1 MTTGEQAELIVNLRL
16 RDQFTAPVKKLQGNL
31 QTLDRQTAQLQR
43 GLGKIG
49 QGLKTGIGNAAKIAA
64 VGVGFLAIQLR
75 AGIQELIEWEDAQ
88 LQVNA
93 AIKSTKGVAG
103 VTSKAVEDLADKYAD
118 LSLAEDDVILGA
130 SALLLRFPK
139 VTKDVF
145 EPALKASLD
154 LAQAFKMDLNSA
166 TRLVARALDD
176 PVEGLSRLSR
186 AGVKFTE
193 QEKEKIKTLVASG
206 RTLDAQ
212 NIILRRLERRVGG
225 SAQNATRGFRG
236 QVKLLNDRVKDLQ
249 ATFAGPLLP
258 AITTMVS
265 ELIKFAEKPEIVQQ
279 VKDFGAALA
288 SFVTQENIQQGFDGI
303 KSGFTFIRD
312 LPWDTIKSGLQTT
325 ADIAGRAVSLFRS
338 LPPEL
343 QTGLVTL
350 LAANKL
356 TGGLVAQGIGDIAG
370 FLLRNLTTVNAAVVN
385 VFGARV
391 NGGGTGTVPLGPP
404 IPGKTPPKGPQIKT
418 PVMGGKALLAQIAFA
433 IFGPQLI
440 PGLDFG
446 NMGVGIGLNASY
458 GLEDEKTQRI
468 FGDRT
473 DQIEAWLKRTGQS
486 MPAPF
491 GRVGPGTADRALLA
505 EAKFIGKLSALAAQ
519 GEEGNRLAQDLYTK
533 YSDGVLLAKDGN
545 KLLKDVKVGTAAT
558 EKEMTAVKGAIERQ
572 KVNVALEAHVNISA
586 VATGNAV
593 TFGSGTNR
601 IIIPT

>member
-16 RDQFTAPVKKLQGNL
+16 RDQFTAPVKKLQANL

-43 GLGKIG
+43 GLGKVG

-64 VGVGFLAIQLR
+64 VGVGFLALQLR
-75 AGIQELIEWEDAQ
+75 AGITELIEWEDAQ

-93 AIKSTKGVAG
+93 AIKSTGGVAG
-103 VTSKAVEDLADKYAD
+103 VTAKQVEGLADKYAD
-118 LSLAEDDVILGA
+118 LSLVEDDVILGA
-130 SALLLRFPK
+130 QAILLRFPK

-154 LAQAFKMDLNSA
+154 LSQAMGTDLTSA
-166 TRLVARALDD
+166 TRMVARALDD
-176 PVEGLSRLSR
+176 PISGISKLTR
-186 AGVKFTE
+186 AGITFTE
-193 QEKEKIKTLVASG
+193 EEKKKIARLQETG

-212 NIILRRLERRVGG
+212 NLILRKLERRFGG

-288 SFVTQENIQQGFDGI
+288 GFVTQENIQTGFDAI

-356 TGGLVAQGIGDIAG
+356 TGGLVASGLGDIAQ
-370 FLLRNLTTVNAAVVN
+370 FLLRNLTTINATVVN
-385 VFGARV
+385 VIGAKVNTPGGGLDVPGAPGAGPSATSIGLRGLPIIGFLLGETERV
-391 NGGGTGTVPLGPP
+391 NARLDQLQVLENRANFTGRPY
-404 IPGKTPPKGPQIKT
+404 
-418 PVMGGKALLAQIAFA
+418 
-433 IFGPQLI
+433 
-440 PGLDFG
+440 
-446 NMGVGIGLNASY
+446 NMGRYGPSTRPGSFGTPLSLGITEAEDLKKAAERLGL
-458 GLEDEKTQRI
+458 LLDES
-468 FGDRT
+468 RT
-473 DQIEAWLKRTGQS
+473 S
-486 MPAPF
+486 
-491 GRVGPGTADRALLA
+491 
-505 EAKFIGKLSALAAQ
+505 GKGIQ
-519 GEEGNRLAQDLYTK
+519 NRLATLKVQLINGQVT
-533 YSDGVLLAKDGN
+533 AKEAN
-545 KLLKDVKVGTAAT
+545 KKLTAIDAQ
-558 EKEMTAVKGAIERQ
+558 IERQ
-572 KVNVALEAHVNISA
+572 KVNVSLQANVTISA

-601 IIIPT
+601 VIVPT

>member
-16 RDQFTAPVKKLQGNL
+16 RDQFTAPVKKLQANL

-43 GLGKIG
+43 GLGKVG

-64 VGVGFLAIQLR
+64 VGVGFLALQLR
-75 AGIQELIEWEDAQ
+75 AGITELIEWEDAQ

-93 AIKSTKGVAG
+93 AIKSTGGVAG
-103 VTSKAVEDLADKYAD
+103 VTAKQVEGLADKYAD
-118 LSLAEDDVILGA
+118 LSLVEDDVILGA
-130 SALLLRFPK
+130 QAILLRFPK

-154 LAQAFKMDLNSA
+154 LSQAMGTDLTSA
-166 TRLVARALDD
+166 TRMVARALDD
-176 PVEGLSRLSR
+176 PISGISKLTR
-186 AGVKFTE
+186 AGITFTE
-193 QEKEKIKTLVASG
+193 EEKKKIARLQETG

-212 NIILRRLERRVGG
+212 NLILRKLERRFGG

-288 SFVTQENIQQGFDGI
+288 GFVTQENIQTGFDAI

-356 TGGLVAQGIGDIAG
+356 TGGLVASGLGDIAQ
-370 FLLRNLTTVNAAVVN
+370 FLLRNLTTINATVVN
-385 VFGARV
+385 VIGAKVNTPGGGLDVPGAPGAGPSATSIGLRGLPIIGFLLGETERV
-391 NGGGTGTVPLGPP
+391 NARLDQLQVLENRANFTGRPY
-404 IPGKTPPKGPQIKT
+404 
-418 PVMGGKALLAQIAFA
+418 
-433 IFGPQLI
+433 
-440 PGLDFG
+440 
-446 NMGVGIGLNASY
+446 NMGRYGPSTRPGSFGTPLSLGITEAEDLKKAAERLGL
-458 GLEDEKTQRI
+458 LLDES
-468 FGDRT
+468 RT
-473 DQIEAWLKRTGQS
+473 S
-486 MPAPF
+486 
-491 GRVGPGTADRALLA
+491 
-505 EAKFIGKLSALAAQ
+505 GKGIQ
-519 GEEGNRLAQDLYTK
+519 NRLATLKVQLLNGQVTAK
-533 YSDGVLLAKDGN
+533 EANKKLTAIDGQ
-545 KLLKDVKVGTAAT
+545 
-558 EKEMTAVKGAIERQ
+558 IERQ
-572 KVNVALEAHVNISA
+572 KVNVALQAYVNISA
-586 VATGNAV
+586 TATGNAV

-601 IIIPT
+601 IIVPT

>member
-16 RDQFTAPVKKLQGNL
+16 RDQFTAPVKKLQANL

-43 GLGKIG
+43 GLGKVG

-64 VGVGFLAIQLR
+64 VGVGFLALQLR

-93 AIKSTKGVAG
+93 AIKSTGGVAG
-103 VTSKAVEDLADKYAD
+103 VTAKQVEGLADKYAD
-118 LSLAEDDVILGA
+118 LSLVEDDVILGA
-130 SALLLRFPK
+130 QAILLRFPK

-154 LAQAFKMDLNSA
+154 LSQAMGTDLTSA
-166 TRLVARALDD
+166 TRMVARALDD
-176 PVEGLSRLSR
+176 PISGISKLTR
-186 AGVKFTE
+186 AGITFTE
-193 QEKEKIKTLVASG
+193 EEKKKIARLQETG

-212 NIILRRLERRVGG
+212 NLILRKLERRFGG

-288 SFVTQENIQQGFDGI
+288 GFVTQENIQTGFDAI
-303 KSGFTFIRD
+303 KSGFGFIRD

-325 ADIAGRAVSLFRS
+325 ADVAKKAVDLFKS

-356 TGGLVAQGIGDIAG
+356 TGGLVASGLGDIAQ
-370 FLLRNLTTVNAAVVN
+370 FLLRNLTTINATVVN
-385 VFGARV
+385 VIGAKVNTPGGGLDVPGAPGAGPSATSIGLRGLPIIGFLLGETERV
-391 NGGGTGTVPLGPP
+391 NARLDQLQVLENRANFTGRPY
-404 IPGKTPPKGPQIKT
+404 
-418 PVMGGKALLAQIAFA
+418 
-433 IFGPQLI
+433 
-440 PGLDFG
+440 
-446 NMGVGIGLNASY
+446 NMGRYGPSTRPGSFGTPLSLGITEAEDLKKAAERLGL
-458 GLEDEKTQRI
+458 LLDES
-468 FGDRT
+468 RT
-473 DQIEAWLKRTGQS
+473 S
-486 MPAPF
+486 
-491 GRVGPGTADRALLA
+491 
-505 EAKFIGKLSALAAQ
+505 GKGIQ
-519 GEEGNRLAQDLYTK
+519 NRLATLKVQ
-533 YSDGVLLAKDGN
+533 LLNGQVTAKEAN
-545 KLLKDVKVGTAAT
+545 KKLTAIDAQ
-558 EKEMTAVKGAIERQ
+558 IERQ
-572 KVNVALEAHVNISA
+572 KVNVSLQANVNISA

-601 IIIPT
+601 IIVPT

>member
-64 VGVGFLAIQLR
+64 VGVGFLALQLR

-118 LSLAEDDVILGA
+118 LSLVEDDVILGA
-130 SALLLRFPK
+130 QAILLRFPK

-154 LAQAFKMDLNSA
+154 LSQAMGTDLTSA
-166 TRLVARALDD
+166 TRMVARALDD
-176 PVEGLSRLSR
+176 PISGISKLTR
-186 AGVKFTE
+186 AGITFTE
-193 QEKEKIKTLVASG
+193 EEKKKIARLQETG

-212 NIILRRLERRVGG
+212 NLILRKLERRFGG

-279 VKDFGAALA
+279 VKDFGSALA
-288 SFVTQENIQQGFDGI
+288 GFVTQENIQTGFEAI
-303 KSGFTFIRD
+303 KSGFGFIRD

-325 ADIAGRAVSLFRS
+325 ADIAAKAVSLFRS

-370 FLLRNLTTVNAAVVN
+370 FLLRGLTTINAAVVN
-385 VFGARV
+385 VIGRSV
-391 NGGGTGTVPLGPP
+391 TGGGGTVPLGPP

-446 NMGVGIGLNASY
+446 NMGVGVGLNPSL

-486 MPAPF
+486 MPMPF
-491 GRVGPGTADRALLA
+491 GRVGPGTADRAMLA
-505 EAKFIGKLSALAAQ
+505 EAQFIGKLNALAAQ
-519 GEEGNRLAQDLYTK
+519 GEKGNALAQDLYTK
-533 YSDGVLLAKDGN
+533 YSDGVLTAKEGN
-545 KLLKDVKVGTAAT
+545 KLLKEVKSGTAAT
-558 EKEMTAVKGAIERQ
+558 AQ
-572 KVNVALEAHVNISA
+572 KVQEVRSAVIAQDLRVTLQPYISISA
-586 VATGNAV
+586 ADTGNAI
-593 TFGSGTNR
+593 TLAATGSR
-601 IIIPT
+601 IVIR